1 MKKIMVIILAMVL
14 LSTTAYAGPHTYGH
28 PHGHHHG
35 HHHGGGGGLGLLVVA
50 AIVGVTAIATAV
62 ASPKQSEPAGQVIYV
77 DGQPVYV
84 PAQSVV
90 VQPTIQI
97 PVSNTVTT
105 KDYFYRNGVR
115 FMRVT
120 EVKTYRLNTGE
131 IREEK
136 TIREMPADHIRY

>member
-1 MKKIMVIILAMVL
+1 MKKFMGIILAMVL
-14 LSTTAYAGPHTYGH
+14 LSTTAYAGPHHYGH

-35 HHHGGGGGLGLLVVA
+35 HHRHGGGGVELLVAA
-50 AIVGVTAIATAV
+50 AIIGVTAIVSAV
-62 ASPKQSEPAGQVIYV
+62 AAPKQPEPAGQVIYV

-84 PAQSVV
+84 PAQSAV

-97 PVSNTVTT
+97 PVSQTT
-105 KDYFYRNGVR
+105 TEYFYRNGVR

-120 EVKTYRLNTGE
+120 EVKIHRLSTGE

-136 TIREMPADHIRY
+136 TIREMPANHIRY

>member
-1 MKKIMVIILAMVL
+1 MKKFMVITLAMVL
-14 LSTTAYAGPHTYGH
+14 LGTTAYAGPHHY
-28 PHGHHHG
+28 GHHHG
-35 HHHGGGGGLGLLVVA
+35 HHHGSGGGLGLLVVA

-62 ASPKQSEPAGQVIYV
+62 AAPKQPEPAGQVIYV

-97 PVSNTVTT
+97 PVSQTT
-105 KDYFYRNGVR
+105 TEYFYRNGVR

-120 EVKTYRLNTGE
+120 EVKTYRLSTGE

-136 TIREMPADHIRY
+136 TIREMPANHIRY